1 MKNPNWHRDELILAL
16 DLYFKLKPG
25 QIHAKNPEI
34 IALSELLNKLPIHY
48 IKPDAE
54 KFRNANGASLK
65 LSNFLAID
73 PGYAGK
79 GMERSGKLDEE
90 IFNEFK
96 ENKELLSKLSIQI
109 KQIAQNT
116 ELTSELNLLIDEPS
130 EENHTA
136 KEGQVLYKLHK
147 YRERNQTLIKKKKQQ
162 HYKKH
167 GNLACEQC
175 GFDFEKT
182 YGTVGKGF
190 IECHHKTP
198 LAELTLETTTSLSDL
213 MLVCSNCHRMLHR
226 GYEIPRTSE

>member
-16 DLYFKLKPG
+16 DLYFRLKPG
-25 QIHAKNPEI
+25 QIHARNSEI
-34 IALSELLNKLPIHY
+34 IALSELLNKLPIHSV
-48 IKPDAE
+48 KPDAE
-54 KFRNANGASLK
+54 RFRNANGVGLK

-73 PGYAGK
+73 PNYAGK

-96 ENKELLSKLSIQI
+96 DNRELLSKLSAQI

-116 ELTSELNLLIDEPS
+116 ELTYELRLLTDDPS

-147 YRERNQTLIKKKKQQ
+147 YRERNQTLIKKKKSQYYQ
-162 HYKKH
+162 KYGH
-167 GNLACEQC
+167 LACEQC

-182 YGTVGKGF
+182 YGAIGKGF

-198 LAELTLETTTSLSDL
+198 LAELSLETTTSLKDL
-213 MLVCSNCHRMLHR
+213 MLVCANCHRMLHR
-226 GYEIPRTSE
+226 GL